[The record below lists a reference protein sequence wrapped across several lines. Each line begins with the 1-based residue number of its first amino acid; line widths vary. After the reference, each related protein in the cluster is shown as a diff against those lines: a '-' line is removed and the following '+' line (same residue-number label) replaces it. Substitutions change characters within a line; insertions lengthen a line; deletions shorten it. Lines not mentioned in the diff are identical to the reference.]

1 MDRRLVV
8 TGYKS
13 HEMGIFQ
20 EEDRRVLFI
29 KEAIRRRLIAFLEE
43 GGEWVLVSCQPGV
56 EFWTAQ
62 VVLELKEDYDVS
74 LAVLPPFEGAEERW
88 PEDIQMAF
96 QEIKEDAD
104 FYKPVYKGGYQGA
117 FQFKAKD
124 RFLIEHS
131 DRALVLYDEETPGTP
146 KFFLEMARFAE
157 GYEIERIT
165 PEDLQDTVE
174 ELEWTSPELFEG
186 GNPD

>member
-1 MDRRLVV
+1 MKRLLV

-13 HEMGIFQ
+13 HELGIFQ
-20 EEDRRVLFI
+20 ENDKRVAFI
-29 KEAIRRRLIAFLEE
+29 KEALRNRIIAFLEE

-62 VVLELKEDYDVS
+62 VVLELKEGYDVS
-74 LAVLPPFEGAEERW
+74 LAVIPPFEGAEERW
-88 PEDIQMAF
+88 PEDIQVMYHHII
-96 QEIKEDAD
+96 EEAD

-131 DRALVLYDEETPGTP
+131 DKALVLYDEETPGTP
-146 KFFLEMARFAE
+146 KYFLAMVQHVDN
-157 GYEIERIT
+157 YELEWIT
-165 PEDLQDTVE
+165 PQDLEDTVE
-174 ELEWTSPELFEG
+174 ELEWTSPEIFRGE
-186 GNPD
+186 DAH